1 MASSTTSSDTSS
13 MASER
18 PVTSKSRGIC
28 KYYATPRGCFAGN
41 RCKFLHGE
49 QERLT
54 PFDQSKPCRFYAAGY
69 CKRGAQCWFLH
80 AQPPSGSSTAPAQPP
95 AEDESDC
102 SCSICYD
109 TPVTYGLLG
118 ELPIA
123 AL

>member
-1 MASSTTSSDTSS
+1 MSSPAASSETSN

-18 PVTSKSRGIC
+18 PVTSKPRGIC

-41 RCKFLHGE
+41 QCKFLHGE

-54 PFDQSKPCRFYAAGY
+54 PFDKNKLCRFYAAGY

-80 AQPPSGSSTAPAQPP
+80 AQPAAGSSMTRAEPL

-118 ELPIA
+118 ELPNA
-123 AL
+123 AQ